1 MQKVTRR
8 SFLKKTGAGSALV
21 AGSILNWNPRAVGA
35 NEKVVLGLVGGRN
48 RGSQVGLLAIRRG
61 GAEIKTFCDIDQAIL
76 DKVNPDLEGAQ
87 NKRPETTKEFRR
99 LLDDKE
105 IDGVIIATPDHWH
118 THMALLA
125 CQAGKDVY
133 IEKPLTQ
140 TIQEGHLIRDAARKY
155 NRVVQVGTQNRSAR
169 QFQSAVE
176 YVKSGKLGKIC
187 QVSAW
192 ECQVRES
199 IGNPPDSDP
208 PPTVDYDVWL
218 GPAPKRPFNIN
229 RFHYNWRFFWDYGN
243 SEQGNQGV
251 HMLDVALWGI
261 QQFRGLENC
270 LPTHV
275 SGTSG
280 IYWLK
285 DAKEIPDTQVLTYDY
300 GDFMLVWDLCSYAR
314 HHPIDGSREGI
325 SFKGTEGT
333 LMVHGAGYRG
343 NWKVY
348 HKDGSVGPEVGP
360 ADESEEGLHE
370 KNFVDCIKS
379 RKRPNADVEVGR
391 LSTTICH
398 LGNICCHLRRDIN
411 FDPRTETFGSDKEAN
426 TYLTK
431 DYRSTYPLPKV

>member
-8 SFLKKTGAGSALV
+8 SFLKKTGVGSALV
-21 AGSILNWNPRAVGA
+21 AGSVLNWNPRAVGA
-35 NEKVVLGLVGGRN
+35 NEKVVLGLIGGRN
-48 RGSQVGLLAIRRG
+48 RGRQNALLAIRPG

-76 DKVNPDLEGAQ
+76 DKVNPDLERAQ
-87 NKRPETTKEFRR
+87 NKRPETTKDFRR
-99 LLDDKE
+99 LLDDKD

-118 THMALLA
+118 THIALLA

-133 IEKPLTQ
+133 IEKPLSQ

-187 QVSAW
+187 EVTAW

-199 IGNPPDSDP
+199 IGNPPDSAP

-243 SEQGNQGV
+243 TEQGNQGV

-261 QQFRGLENC
+261 QELRGLENC
-270 LPTHV
+270 LPSHV

-285 DAKEIPDTQVLTYDY
+285 DAKEIPDTQVMTYDY
-300 GDFMLVWDLCSYAR
+300 GDFMLVWNLCSFAR
-314 HHPIDGSREGI
+314 HHPIDGSTEGI
-325 SFKGTEGT
+325 GFKGTEGT

-348 HKDGSVGPEVGP
+348 HKDGSMGPEVKP
-360 ADESEEGLHE
+360 ADKSANGLHQ
-370 KNFVDCIKS
+370 KNFVDCIRS
-379 RKRPNADVEVGR
+379 RKPPNADVEVGR
-391 LSTTICH
+391 LATTICH
-398 LGNICCHLRRDIN
+398 LGNICCHLRRDIT
-411 FDPRTETFGSDKEAN
+411 FDPSTETFGGDTEAN
-426 TYLTK
+426 AWLTK
-431 DYRSTYPLPKV
+431 EYRSTYPLPKV